1 MKNKKTKLLTLSI
14 ASLLGAATLVGEVF
28 SAGFIARADD
38 PETSVKCSDVF
49 ATSSSAS
56 LDDTKEYLHVSFP
69 ETDSSVE
76 LKKADLALKW
86 FEANADKTGG
96 QAKYFNFTFKF
107 VNTNFKTMEIIVETA
122 SAWATKD
129 EKTTNKIVF
138 TNTDGTITAKVN
150 DWAESE
156 KIDTE
161 NAHTLALG
169 KSLSGDY
176 GAFAV
181 LLDEYEIGEFTN
193 VGANFAESTSDITPF
208 TIKTT
213 MAEASE
219 GETPAA
225 AVLQIQNLNGQSFA
239 LTEGKLKDTALP
251 AIIINEEIN
260 GFMLGTQYTVSAT
273 AVDVIDTDVSITT
286 NYYQFNPKTYAEAER
301 YKKMPSKPYLPATSY
316 TSDETNKFAYKE
328 NGAQTSVYSQY
339 GMEYLSVKY
348 TAKDDAHTEDVPE
361 VELVWY
367 AEDSAV
373 VSPADKNPA
382 ITDTTKYIKMDR
394 NTSSPTYS
402 CVENEGTESKFKE
415 NTYYNDFVEQL
426 KEATKDLEIG
436 NNSYVYLPTMKGL
449 VDDDNGYKNLKF
461 TVSYK
466 TEGATSPT
474 TVSISSASDLKFSIS
489 KTGLY
494 EFKIIASDQ
503 AGNAMKAYLENK
515 LVDVTTSNVWDIDA
529 IPYFSFE
536 VQKSENISVEDDSA
550 SDRKTSKVLN
560 STYTLSGMDILGV
573 ESDKYNK
580 DFALFKIN
588 TGNYQGLDVSDLSAI
603 EYSAIQDLAKQKLSA
618 SEKPEEWT
626 KGDYI
631 EFYKKVYAELL
642 AKKIDS
648 TASGDRLTQMIDALT
663 NKETGVF
670 RQIEE
675 FDSRIDEKAHA
686 DEWKKN
692 NKFNWNAK
700 DASFKTAEEGTYLIL
715 GVYSDK
721 AIASNKAAA
730 YKVITSAEKQDVV
743 EGETEWLKNNLVSVI
758 LFGIAGVMLI
768 LIIILL
774 FVKPSD
780 ETLEDVDVKALQKQS
795 KKKKSDE

>member
-1 MKNKKTKLLTLSI
+1 MKNKKTKLLTLSL
-14 ASLLGAATLVGEVF
+14 ASLLGAATLVGGVF
-28 SAGFIARADD
+28 SAGFITSADD
-38 PETSVKCSDVF
+38 PETTVKCSDVF

-56 LDDTKEYLHVSFP
+56 LDDTKEYLSVSFP

-96 QAKYFNFTFKF
+96 EAKYFNFTFKF
-107 VNTNFKTMEIIVETA
+107 ENTNFKTMEVVVETA

-129 EKTTNKIVF
+129 EKTTNKVVF
-138 TNTDGTITAKVN
+138 TNTSGKITAKVN
-150 DWAESE
+150 DGAESAE
-156 KIDTE
+156 IDATK
-161 NAHTLALG
+161 AHTLALG
-169 KSLSGDY
+169 AHTDGDY
-176 GAFAV
+176 GAFDV
-181 LLDEYEIGEFTN
+181 KLDGTVIGAFTN
-193 VGANFAESTSDITPF
+193 VGANFAENTSEITPF

-213 MAEASE
+213 RDEEAE

-225 AVLQIQNLNGQSFA
+225 AVLQIHNLNGQSFA
-239 LTEGKLKDTALP
+239 LTESKLKDTAVP
-251 AIIINEEIN
+251 AIIVNDEIN
-260 GFMLGTQYTVSAT
+260 GFMIGTQYTVSAV
-273 AVDVIDTDVSITT
+273 AVDVLDTDVSITT
-286 NYYQFNPKTYAEAER
+286 NYYQFNPKTYTKEDR
-301 YKKMPSKPYLPATSY
+301 YKKMSSKPYLPTISY
-316 TSDETNKFAYKE
+316 TKDATNNFLYKE
-328 NGAQTSVYSQY
+328 NGAQTSVYSEY
-339 GMEYLSVKY
+339 KMEYLSVKY
-348 TAKDDAHTEDVPE
+348 TAKDDAHDSVPE

-367 AEDSAV
+367 AESKAV
-373 VSPADKNPA
+373 VSPKDKEA
-382 ITDTTKYIKMDR
+382 SLTDTTKYIKIDR
-394 NTSSPTYS
+394 NTASPAYS
-402 CVENEGTESKFKE
+402 CVVNDGMESKFQE
-415 NTYYNDFVEQL
+415 NTYYNDFVTEL
-426 KEATKDLEIG
+426 KEVTKELQIG
-436 NNSYVYLPTMKGL
+436 SNTYVYLPTMKGL

-503 AGNAMKAYLENK
+503 ADNAMQAYLDGK

-529 IPYFSFE
+529 IPSFSFE
-536 VQKSENISVEDDSA
+536 VQKSDKISVEDETA
-550 SDRKTSKVLN
+550 SNRKTSKVLN
-560 STYTLSGMDILGV
+560 STYSLSGIEILGV
-573 ESDKYNK
+573 ASGEYNK
-580 DFALFKIN
+580 DYALFKIN

-603 EYSAIQDLAKQKLSA
+603 GYAEMQDLAKEKLSA
-618 SEKPEEWT
+618 SEKPTAWVNGE
-626 KGDYI
+626 YI
-631 EFYKKVYAELL
+631 EFYKAVYAELL

-648 TASGDRLTQMIDALT
+648 TASGEKLAQMVSDLT

-675 FDSRIDEKAHA
+675 FDSRIDEKEHA
-686 DEWKKN
+686 SEWKKN
-692 NKFNWNAK
+692 NKFNWNAT

-715 GVYSDK
+715 GVYSDQK
-721 AIASNKAAA
+721 ISANKTAA

-780 ETLEDVDVKALQKQS
+780 ETLEDVDVKALQKQT

>member
-1 MKNKKTKLLTLSI
+1 MKNKKTKLLTLSL
-14 ASLLGAATLVGEVF
+14 ASLLGATTLTGGIF
-28 SAGFIARADD
+28 STGILSSADD

-49 ATSSSAS
+49 RTSSAS
-56 LDDTKEYLHVSFP
+56 LDDTKEFLTVSFP

-107 VNTNFKTMEIIVETA
+107 ANTNFKTMEIIVETV

-129 EKTTNKIVF
+129 EKTTNKVVF
-138 TNTDGTITAKVN
+138 TNTDGKITAKVN
-150 DWAESE
+150 DGAESAE
-156 KIDTE
+156 INAE
-161 NAHTLALG
+161 NAQTLALAED
-169 KSLSGDY
+169 GDEAY
-176 GAFAV
+176 GAFDV
-181 LLDEYEIGEFTN
+181 KLNDTVIGEFTN

-208 TIKTT
+208 TIQTT
-213 MAEASE
+213 MAEATE
-219 GETPAA
+219 GETQEAA
-225 AVLQIQNLNGQSFA
+225 LLQIQNLNGQSFA
-239 LTEGKLKDTALP
+239 LTDGKLKDTALP
-251 AIIINEEIN
+251 AIIINDEIN
-260 GFMLGTQYTVSAT
+260 GFTLGTQYTVSAT
-273 AVDVIDTDVSITT
+273 AVDVLDTDVSITT

-301 YKKMPSKPYLPATSY
+301 YKKMPSKPHLPTQTY
-316 TSDETNKFAYKE
+316 TADETNQFAYKE
-328 NGAQTSVYSQY
+328 NGAKTSVYSQY

-348 TAKDDAHTEDVPE
+348 TAKDDAHTENVPE

-367 AEDSAV
+367 ANTDAV
-373 VSPADKNPA
+373 VSPVDKNSA

-394 NTSSPTYS
+394 KTSSPTYS
-402 CVENEGTESKFKE
+402 CVVKEGTESKFE
-415 NTYYNDFVEQL
+415 ANAYYDNFVAEL
-426 KEATKDLEIG
+426 KEATKELEIG

-466 TEGATSPT
+466 TEGATSPS

-503 AGNAMKAYLENK
+503 ADNAMQAYLDGK
-515 LVDVTTSNVWDIDA
+515 LVDVTTSNVWEIDA
-529 IPYFSFE
+529 IPSFSFE
-536 VQKSENISVEDDSA
+536 VKKSENISVEDDSA

-560 STYTLSGMDILGV
+560 STYTLSGIDILGV
-573 ESDKYNK
+573 ASGEYNK
-580 DFALFKIN
+580 DYALFKIN
-588 TGNYQGLDVSDLSAI
+588 TGNYEGLDVSDLSSI
-603 EYSAIQDLAKQKLSA
+603 GYSEIQDLAKAQLEK

-631 EFYKKVYAELL
+631 EFYKNVYAELL

-648 TASGDRLTQMIDALT
+648 TASGDKLEQMKAALT
-663 NKETGVF
+663 NEETGVF

-675 FDSRIDEKAHA
+675 FDSRIDEKKHA

-692 NKFNWNAK
+692 NKFNWNAS

-715 GVYSDK
+715 GVYGDK
-721 AIASNKAAA
+721 AISSNKAAA

-780 ETLEDVDVKALQKQS
+780 ETLEDVDVKALQKQT